1 MSDTIVKPMPY
12 HYDLAQPLK
21 KTYLDTLL
29 ATNDNE
35 AHRFDIALLRD
46 KTQLQLPSDAT
57 VSAFFIRYSGN
68 VTIPLKNGS
77 VSGNVCSVTLN
88 KSCYNKS
95 GQFALV
101 IKVTAE
107 GVTNTIFYG
116 EGTVFASSTDTILD
130 DENIIPSLEDLLAQI
145 DAMENATKDAKEA
158 TDAANAAAEH
168 APYVDE
174 TTNHWMT
181 WNTVSGEYMDTGVNA
196 TGEKGEKGDTGDKG
210 ADGTMSFEELT
221 DEQRESLRGPQG
233 EPGATPVKGTDY
245 WTDED
250 ITGIV
255 NDVLVA
261 LPVWEGGEY

>member
-35 AHRFDIALLRD
+35 AHRFDIELLRD
-46 KTQLQLPSDAT
+46 KAQIELPSDAV

-68 VTIPLKNGS
+68 VTIPMENGS
-77 VSGNVCSVTLN
+77 LSGNVCSVTLK

-95 GQFALV
+95 GQFALI

-145 DAMENATKDAKEA
+145 SKMEEATKAA
-158 TDAANAAAEH
+158 NDAASH
-168 APYVDE
+168 AP
-174 TTNHWMT
+174 
-181 WNTVSGEYMDTGVNA
+181 
-196 TGEKGEKGDTGDKG
+196 
-210 ADGTMSFEELT
+210 
-221 DEQRESLRGPQG
+221 
-233 EPGATPVKGTDY
+233 
-245 WTDED
+245 
-250 ITGIV
+250 
-255 NDVLVA
+255 
-261 LPVWEGGEY
+261 